1 MIVILLILIFLVVIG
16 IVFRDKLRT
25 EWIKLKDKM
34 SGKKS
39 KKKPDMPMTMQPTPQ
54 GRILPRRILPPG
66 QQPSGPTQQTR
77 FPMRTVGQPISGQ
90 SPTQPIPVPKPILPG
105 QTKPST
111 PKPSTPKKPEEKSKG
126 GELDEVLKKLRE
138 MEK

>member
-1 MIVILLILIFLVVIG
+1 
-16 IVFRDKLRT
+16 
-25 EWIKLKDKM
+25 
-34 SGKKS
+34 
-39 KKKPDMPMTMQPTPQ
+39 
-54 GRILPRRILPPG
+54 
-66 QQPSGPTQQTR
+66 
-77 FPMRTVGQPISGQ
+77 MRTVGQPISGQ

-126 GELDEVLKKLRE
+126 GELDDVLKKLRE